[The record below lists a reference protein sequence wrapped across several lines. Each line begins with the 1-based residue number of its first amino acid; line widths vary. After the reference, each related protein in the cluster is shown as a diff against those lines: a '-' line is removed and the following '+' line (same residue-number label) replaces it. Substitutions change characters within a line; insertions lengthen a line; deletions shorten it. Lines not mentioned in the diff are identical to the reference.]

1 MTYIKSKK
9 YEGVYQYPMINGD
22 ISYSITYKDNYNKT
36 VRKKIGKKS
45 EGITES
51 YCSQI
56 RGETISKLRLGEL
69 PPKIAIQKK
78 QNVVTLDS
86 LWEFYHTNK
95 DTKSLHKFKG
105 KYEKRIQ
112 PLLGKKDV
120 RYFNEND
127 LKKFQQTLL
136 HNELSN
142 HTVNCYM
149 DIVSAIISYSIQ
161 KRNYLGKNPISVIK
175 KLKVDNKRE
184 RILNRS
190 EIDDLL
196 ESVEDNWLLNLFVR
210 LSLSLGS
217 RKSTTFNIKKC
228 DIDLE
233 DRRFILKDFKNNTTY
248 NGYICDDILY
258 ELVKNRMSM
267 IDDNDFLLQSGD
279 FKDLDGYIS
288 RAMNKIFYSLFNYKL
303 ENQNDRKNKVVI
315 HTLRHTVLSHLAM
328 NGESVYTIKAISN
341 HKSMEM
347 LDRYVKLSPNLG
359 KNPIQNLWK
368 KKSIKS
374 SK

>member
-1 MTYIKSKK
+1 MSYIKSKK
-9 YEGVYQYPMINGD
+9 FEGVYQYQLTNGD
-22 ISYSITYKDNYNKT
+22 ISYHITYKDNDNKT
-36 VRKKIGKKS
+36 VKKKIGKKS
-45 EGITES
+45 EGVTES

-86 LWEFYHTNK
+86 LWEYYHKHK

-112 PLLGKKDV
+112 PIFGKKDV
-120 RYFNEND
+120 RYLNED
-127 LKKFQQTLL
+127 DFKRFQQTLL
-136 HNELSN
+136 NDNLSP
-142 HTVNCYM
+142 HTVNCYV

-161 KRNYLGKNPISVIK
+161 QRNFLGKNPTILST

-184 RILNRS
+184 RILSRS

-196 ESVEDNWLLNLFVR
+196 ESVEDDWLLNLFVR
-210 LSLSLGS
+210 LSLSIGG
-217 RKSTTFNIKKC
+217 RKSTILNIKKC
-228 DIDLE
+228 DVDLE
-233 DRRFILKDFKNNTTY
+233 DRRFTLKDFKNDTTY
-248 NGYICDDILY
+248 NGYMNDDTLY
-258 ELVKNRMSM
+258 ELVKNRMDM
-267 IDDNDFLLQSGD
+267 IGDNDFLLQSGD
-279 FKDLDGYIS
+279 YKDLDRYIS
-288 RAMNKIFYSLFNYKL
+288 REMSKIFYHLFNHKL
-303 ENQNDRKNKVVI
+303 ESQYDRKNKVVI

-328 NGESVYTIKAISN
+328 NGESVYTIKSISN

-359 KNPIQNLWK
+359 KKPIQNLWK
-368 KKSIKS
+368 KKSVNN
-374 SK
+374 